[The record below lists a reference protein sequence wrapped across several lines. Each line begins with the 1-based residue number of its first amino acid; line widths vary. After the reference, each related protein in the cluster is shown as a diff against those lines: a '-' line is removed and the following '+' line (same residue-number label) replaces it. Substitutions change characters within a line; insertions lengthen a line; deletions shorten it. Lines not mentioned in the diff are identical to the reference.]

1 MMHIKLKYLKF
12 HNFLSFEDGELNFN
26 SSGYTLVQG
35 VNKNVVD
42 MAVSNGSGKSSIFE
56 AVSWCITGELIRGSK
71 NVRRLGAEEKDPC
84 WVSLEFDIDNTK
96 YGICRQANPSK
107 LQFIVDG
114 NDVSGKGIR
123 DTEKIIQEYLPNL
136 TASLLGSVIILG
148 QGLPQRFSNNTP
160 SGRKEVLET
169 LSNSDVMIYDLKD
182 RITRRSNELSD
193 KERELE
199 NNKLRLITQKEMKE
213 KEIITAQDKIANLF
227 PIEEITAE
235 IESLKTRI
243 SNFNC
248 EIEERSLEMSD
259 LNTLKQEWQT
269 KKDIAVAE
277 KIDKITQETHDIDL
291 RLAELASKKTEYQ
304 TLIKTK
310 NAEITRLK
318 DVKDICPT
326 CGQKLPGIE
335 KVDTSNLEAEV
346 SELESLL
353 TQVNTEFEEVNQKK
367 QNIIL
372 VLSNSFESNIQE
384 LEGKIRDTND
394 KINDLAVF
402 IGNAN
407 NSLRLSSIE
416 LSKLESEVTNREN
429 YVNELNNII
438 KEGNEFLEHVS
449 DEILYI
455 NNNKEEL
462 QKHVD
467 IIQKMKTAVTRD
479 FRGYL
484 LTSVIDFIN
493 RKAKEYSQE
502 VFETDKIDFIL
513 DGNNIDICYDNK
525 EYSNLSGGEK
535 QKIDL
540 IIQFAIRDMLCKY
553 LDFSSNIIV
562 VDELFDNL
570 DSVGCEKILNLI
582 SNKLNDVENIYIITH
597 HADIPIPFDNILTVT
612 KGEDGI
618 SRMN

>member
-1 MMHIKLKYLKF
+1 MHIKLKYLKF
-12 HNFLSFEDGELNFN
+12 HNFLSFEDGELSFS

-35 VNKNVVD
+35 VNKNIVD

-56 AVSWCITGELIRGSK
+56 AISWCITGELIRGSK
-71 NVRRLGAEEKDPC
+71 NVKRLGAEEKDPC
-84 WVSLEFDIDNTK
+84 WVSLEFDIDTTK

-107 LQFIVDG
+107 LQLIVNG
-114 NDVSGKGIR
+114 QDVSGKGIR
-123 DTEKIIQEYLPNL
+123 DTEKILQEYLPNL
-136 TASLLGSVIILG
+136 NSSLLGSVVILG

-182 RITRRSNELSD
+182 RISKRYNELSD

-199 NNKLRLITQKEMKE
+199 DSKLRLITQKEMKE
-213 KEIITAQDKIANLF
+213 KEIISAKDKINNL
-227 PIEEITAE
+227 PSIEDIQLKINKIKPEIVALNSEIEKVSVNIKELDTKKAEYQEQKNVALNQKADEIT
-235 IESLKTRI
+235 K
-243 SNFNC
+243 
-248 EIEERSLEMSD
+248 
-259 LNTLKQEWQT
+259 
-269 KKDIAVAE
+269 
-277 KIDKITQETHDIDL
+277 ETHDFDIK
-291 RLAELASKKTEYQ
+291 LAELKEKQTEYQ

-310 NAEITRLK
+310 KAEITRLK
-318 DVKDICPT
+318 NIKDVCPT

-335 KVDTSNLEAEV
+335 KVDTTALENEV
-346 SELESLL
+346 ENIMVSLD
-353 TQVNTEFEEVNQKK
+353 NINKEFESVNQKK
-367 QNIIL
+367 QDVIL
-372 VLSNSFESNIQE
+372 IV
-384 LEGKIRDTND
+384 
-394 KINDLAVF
+394 
-402 IGNAN
+402 N
-407 NSLRLSSIE
+407 NSLDTNIQTIDEHINNINNELKDLNTLISNSNNKLRVDSVE
-416 LSKLESEVTNREN
+416 LSKLQAEISNREK
-429 YVNELNNII
+429 YVNELNNTIE
-438 KEGNEFLEHVS
+438 EGNKFIQHVS

-455 NNNKEEL
+455 NNNNEEL

-467 IIQKMKTAVTRD
+467 IVQKMKTAVTRD

-570 DSVGCEKILNLI
+570 DSVGCERILNLI

-597 HADIPIPFDNILTVT
+597 HSDIPIPFDNILTVT

-618 SRMN
+618 SRIN

>member
-1 MMHIKLKYLKF
+1 MHIKLKYLKF
-12 HNFLSFEDGELNFN
+12 HNFLSFEDGELSFS

-35 VNKNVVD
+35 VNKNIVD

-56 AVSWCITGELIRGSK
+56 AISWCITGELIRGSK
-71 NVRRLGAEEKDPC
+71 NVKRLGAEEKDPC
-84 WVSLEFDIDNTK
+84 WVSLEFDIDTTK

-107 LQFIVDG
+107 LQLIVNG
-114 NDVSGKGIR
+114 QDVSGKGIR
-123 DTEKIIQEYLPNL
+123 DTEKILQEYLPNL
-136 TASLLGSVIILG
+136 NSSLLGSVVILG

-182 RITRRSNELSD
+182 RISKRYNELSD

-199 NNKLRLITQKEMKE
+199 DSKLRLITQKEMKE
-213 KEIITAQDKIANLF
+213 KEIISAKDKINNL
-227 PIEEITAE
+227 PSIEDIQLKINKIEPEIVVLNSE
-235 IESLKTRI
+235 IEKVSLNIK
-243 SNFNC
+243 
-248 EIEERSLEMSD
+248 ELD
-259 LNTLKQEWQT
+259 T
-269 KKDIAVAE
+269 KKAEYQEQKTVALNQKADEIA
-277 KIDKITQETHDIDL
+277 KETHDFDIK
-291 RLAELASKKTEYQ
+291 LAELKEKQTEYQ

-310 NAEITRLK
+310 KAEITRLK
-318 DVKDICPT
+318 NIKDVCPT

-335 KVDTSNLEAEV
+335 KVDTTALENEV
-346 SELESLL
+346 ENIMVSLD
-353 TQVNTEFEEVNQKK
+353 NINKEFESVNQKK
-367 QNIIL
+367 QDVIL
-372 VLSNSFESNIQE
+372 IV
-384 LEGKIRDTND
+384 
-394 KINDLAVF
+394 
-402 IGNAN
+402 N
-407 NSLRLSSIE
+407 NSLDTNIQTIDEHINNINNELRDLNTLISNSNNKLRVDSVE
-416 LSKLESEVTNREN
+416 LSKLQAEISNREK
-429 YVNELNNII
+429 YVNELNNTIE
-438 KEGNEFLEHVS
+438 EGNKFIQHVS

-455 NNNKEEL
+455 NNNNEEL

-467 IIQKMKTAVTRD
+467 IVQKMKTAVTRD

-570 DSVGCEKILNLI
+570 DSVGCERILNLI

-597 HADIPIPFDNILTVT
+597 HSDIPIPFDNILTVT

-618 SRMN
+618 SRIN